1 MKRLTSL
8 LALVVAIA
16 FFAGCDQQP
25 NQQSRQVAATPVE
38 KPKPDVSAVLANATE
53 LREEKLFLVTLKFEK
68 EQFTLDPWAHAKN
81 AMVAESRTLIVGERT
96 FNEYQIGQKVSSKG
110 DGWGFVFNGEIAEYV
125 VHPTEKKVESQYFW
139 ADRNGTQTEINKEQ
153 YDEAMQQLRT
163 SDRQLLT
170 VPFAGVARTYV
181 LEKPLVEYQFVNRQ
195 PLNRY
200 FVTIRVENSTFTL
213 DLTMHIRNA
222 ANTHDITLEVP
233 REVYE
238 KTGDA
243 WNAQLSTGSLIVKGR
258 LSELRGKVT
267 KKWSEVDNGYQL
279 AKTADGQ
286 QFVIPK

>member
-8 LALVVAIA
+8 LVLAVAIA
-16 FFAGCDQQP
+16 FFAGCDQRL
-25 NQQSRQVAATPVE
+25 NQQSRQVAVAPVE
-38 KPKPDVSAVLANATE
+38 KPKPDVSAILANATE

-68 EQFTLDPWAHAKN
+68 EQFTLDLWKHAKN
-81 AMVAESRTLIVGERT
+81 AMAAESRTLIVGERT

-110 DGWGFVFNGEIAEYV
+110 DGWGFVFNGEISEYV
-125 VHPTEKKVESQYFW
+125 VRPTEKKIESQYFW

-153 YDEAMQQLRT
+153 YDEAMQQLR
-163 SDRQLLT
+163 SSGRQLLT

-181 LEKPLVEYQFVNRQ
+181 LEKPLAEYQFVDRQ

-213 DLTMHIRNA
+213 DLTKHIRNA

-233 REVYE
+233 REAYE
-238 KTGDA
+238 KTGDTF
-243 WNAQLSTGSLIVKGR
+243 NAQLSTGSLIVKGR

-267 KKWSEVDNGYQL
+267 KKWSEMDNGYQL
-279 AKTADGQ
+279 AKTADDQ